1 MKRLAIGILL
11 VALAGGAALAQN
23 WQGQPTYGSVE
34 LKSGF
39 RPDPF
44 LRDVVA
50 GGSESIEHLGFYGYV
65 AENPDFDL
73 YYTSGPFELIFRVE
87 DAQTDTVLLV
97 NAPDGSWHFNDDSD
111 GLDPA
116 IEFESPMDGLYTIWV
131 GSYDGNFAD
140 ATLVISELD

>member
-97 NAPDGSWHFNDDSD
+97 NAP
-111 GLDPA
+111 A